1 MTSKKRDALKVAIF
15 EGNVATLYESV
26 SECAQAIGI
35 PKTLGVLISLWSQSF
50 LSPDEDSIS
59 WGFKA
64 WTFDK
69 SIKARQSRVNRQTHL
84 IQLTDMAQS
93 LSALPI
99 HNTIPSFNNN
109 ELFSDTSLR
118 QIHKMRPFNPCLSAL
133 IKRHALRPARA
144 YLYELLQCISELNR
158 GAMAETQERIWRI
171 LNTLLSTFSLSTLK
185 RQMSEKSP
193 VWSPVFDQHILM
205 LIWNLVVVDAE
216 FATDRSDIPTEF
228 SLEPMATLFL
238 SNIVSHKQLDQRLP
252 ILYVT
257 CMYRPFFVSMLR
269 KYKSE
274 CEVVRVDVSKKK
286 TQRAPA
292 STRKTVSYKESKRDS
307 DPQEDEDGRC
317 DYLFS
322 PLLEESPKPVITPV
336 PLVSKTVR
344 IRGGS
349 LATGE
354 HSVVLNK
361 IV

>member
-15 EGNVATLYESV
+15 EGNIATLYESV
-26 SECAQAIGI
+26 SDCAQAIGI

-59 WGFKA
+59 WGSKA

-118 QIHKMRPFNPCLSAL
+118 QIHKMRPFHPCISAL
-133 IKRHALRPARA
+133 IKRHAMRPARA
-144 YLYELLQCISELNR
+144 YLYELLQCIDELKR
-158 GAMAETQERIWRI
+158 GEMAETQERIWRI

-185 RQMSEKSP
+185 RRMSEKSP

-205 LIWNLVVVDAE
+205 LIWNLVVVDVE
-216 FATDRSDIPTEF
+216 LATDRSDIPTEF

-269 KYKSE
+269 KYKSH
-274 CEVVRVDVSKKK
+274 CEAVSVDVSKK
-286 TQRAPA
+286 TIH
-292 STRKTVSYKESKRDS
+292 TRKSVRHKDVQYENES
-307 DPQEDEDGRC
+307 QEDGRC
-317 DYLFS
+317 DYLFT
-322 PLLEESPKPVITPV
+322 PLSEESPKPVIPPV
-336 PLVSKTVR
+336 PLVSKMVR